1 MESLLDLIQS
11 LESGLTDTKI
21 TSQKDSIETLITGI
35 KCIPLSN
42 ITSKEI
48 DHLIDFLSGR
58 LALADPNIT
67 NLILDGFI
75 WLTKSTWSNGCS
87 MVNPEQAKQ
96 IVQDGIFGHLTIQN
110 LIKSGRL
117 KVFQLLH
124 CFLTG
129 SQLSGIQSMESN
141 FIQKYLIAIDE
152 EKDPQILHLIFHMN
166 VIIIREFPSV
176 IEFKDELF
184 ETISVYFPIDF
195 SPPPGGGISGVT
207 RDLLASS
214 LHQCLFSMRNIT
226 GHNLMPLICEKIES
240 QWPNGQLDALC
251 LFNDCLHGQLQRSDG
266 DNDINH
272 VLSSDRNPIDIRHIS
287 PYLGVIIPTLIQI
300 ADKYGK
306 RRDNSDLYALSLSCI
321 SGLVHAY
328 SLQTNDKSQLE
339 DFTVILLRSFGLS
352 PNQRQLPIISPPGVI
367 DYITE
372 SFKSAQTNA
381 LLLSILFNY
390 TIPHLCVP
398 FFSNCYTNSNDHLG
412 IAEETKLNIDELVNW
427 HSCISLL
434 DEILQN
440 ITEEN
445 LMNALHYDQKTLGT
459 LNSLKMNIYLII
471 NKLQECSVNSVNLL
485 KHSSVSKL
493 SEEKSIYFSVCL
505 CRLFYSLIKFTS
517 RRDLSSSVNGNS
529 TILIDNSSSS
539 YSSYV
544 DSIFNTIRST
554 FQWLDKISST
564 NNNNNPLVDSE
575 VLKSIRDELL
585 SFIPIIYNSCD
596 LFICKLDQF
605 LFDYLKDCQLEQ
617 ITLNTSNNFTMDI
630 LKYCSCKNLSLLKK
644 TIEFILE
651 KCNNNDMLMDSEN
664 VNLVRLRYW
673 AKNFTSLLYF
683 ICEYLIENSIHDNTE
698 LVNLSSIHSYLF
710 ELCQNVKYFVNIIHH
725 YCGNSMTNDNS
736 QNKSIL
742 NEINKL
748 NFIFRTITSQC
759 NLSEQTKLFQIYKHY
774 FDQMDRNHLEMY
786 PVTLGLFTILCGI
799 IGGLRPEFV
808 NSENPVQLLTW
819 IMDNIQK
826 ILCTSSTAP
835 TLTNTTN
842 NSSMPSSVIF
852 CYSTTMLSSTAQT
865 YASVLNKS
873 NDTFALDITNH
884 LSTSLKYFWSITEQN
899 NSVDLHTFICF
910 WLLWSIRGLLATLN
924 VSLHGANVDNNNNDY
939 YHHRKW
945 CDSLIQSIFL
955 DFNTTDHDD
964 GDDNWICTFEKS
976 LSSSHGRV
984 LCSIDCFKQA
994 DQILL
999 DLGMKSND
1007 CCLNTFNH
1015 CRITDSYIRNV
1026 LECIHEPIYNLIHL
1040 LINVTRLQSVDFE
1053 KNILFKPFRDSIVK
1067 FYLNMTVRLPK
1078 QYLTDQSV
1086 NKIIPSALFAITS
1099 PNVHCQLAGLKFISI
1114 IFSDNLTKNL
1124 GLCNIISENQAD
1136 DLLGKLP
1143 KLIHFSNS
1151 DQEIN
1156 DTVMFGQENE
1166 QTINILTCS
1175 RLIIARCLCSI
1186 IKFFP
1191 EQLINRHR
1199 DVNILP
1205 LLDQLVDD
1213 PNRYVRIEAVQARN
1227 LWLI

>member
-1 MESLLDLIQS
+1 MDSLLDLIQS

-35 KCIPLSN
+35 KSIPLSN
-42 ITSKEI
+42 ITSEEI
-48 DHLIDFLSGR
+48 DHLIDFLSDR

-87 MVNPEQAKQ
+87 MVNPEQAKR

-129 SQLSGIQSMESN
+129 SQLNGIQSMESN

-152 EKDPQILHLIFHMN
+152 EKDPQILHLIFRMN
-166 VIIIREFPSV
+166 VIIVREFPSV

-214 LHQCLFSMRNIT
+214 LHQCLFSMRNMT
-226 GHNLMPLICEKIES
+226 GHNLIPLICEKIES
-240 QWPNGQLDALC
+240 QWPSGQLDALC

-272 VLSSDRNPIDIRHIS
+272 VLFSDRNPIDIRHIS

-300 ADKYGK
+300 ANKFGK
-306 RRDNSDLYALSLSCI
+306 QRDNNDLYALCLSCI

-352 PNQRQLPIISPPGVI
+352 PNQRQPPIISPHGVI
-367 DYITE
+367 VDYITE
-372 SFKSAQTNA
+372 SFKSAQTNS

-398 FFSNCYTNSNDHLG
+398 LLSNSYANSNDHLG

-427 HSCISLL
+427 QSCISLL
-434 DEILQN
+434 DKIFQN

-445 LMNALHYDQKTLGT
+445 LMNALNYDKKTLGT
-459 LNSLKMNIYLII
+459 LDSLKMNIYLII

-493 SEEKSIYFSVCL
+493 SDEKRIYFSVCL
-505 CRLFYSLIKFTS
+505 CRLFYSLTKFTS
-517 RRDLSSSVNGNS
+517 RSDSSSSVNGNS
-529 TILIDNSSSS
+529 TILFDNSSSS

-544 DSIFNTIRST
+544 DSIFNTICST
-554 FQWLDKISST
+554 FQWLDKISLT
-564 NNNNNPLVDSE
+564 NNNNKLVDSE
-575 VLKSIRDELL
+575 VLKFIRDELL

-605 LFDYLKDCQLEQ
+605 LFNYLKDCQLEQ

-630 LKYCSCKNLSLLKK
+630 LKYCSCKNLSLLQK
-644 TIEFILE
+644 TIKFILE

-664 VNLVRLRYW
+664 VNAVSLQYW
-673 AKNFTSLLYF
+673 AKIFTSLLYF
-683 ICEYLIENSIHDNTE
+683 ICEYLIENSINDNTD
-698 LVNLSSIHSYLF
+698 LVNPSSIHSYLF
-710 ELCQNVKYFVNIIHH
+710 DLCQNVKYFVNIIHH
-725 YCGNSMTNDNS
+725 YYSNSMISDNS
-736 QNKSIL
+736 QNESIL

-759 NLSEQTKLFQIYKHY
+759 NLSEQTQLFQIYKHY
-774 FDQMDRNHLEMY
+774 FDQTDRNRLKTY

-819 IMDNIQK
+819 IMDNIQN
-826 ILCTSSTAP
+826 ILCTSSAAP
-835 TLTNTTN
+835 TVTNTIN
-842 NSSMPSSVIF
+842 NPSVSSSVVF
-852 CYSTTMLSSTAQT
+852 CYSTTMLSSIAQT

-884 LSTSLKYFWSITEQN
+884 LSSSLNYFWSITEQN

-924 VSLHGANVDNNNNDY
+924 VSLHGANNVDNNNNDY
-939 YHHRKW
+939 YHRKW

-955 DFNTTDHDD
+955 DFNTTNHDD

-976 LSSSHGRV
+976 LSSSHSRI

-999 DLGMKSND
+999 DLGMKSID
-1007 CCLNTFNH
+1007 CCLNSFNH

-1026 LECIHEPIYNLIHL
+1026 LECIHEPVYNLILL
-1040 LINVTRLQSVDFE
+1040 LINVTRLQLLDFE
-1053 KNILFKPFRDSIVK
+1053 KSILFKSFRNSIVR
-1067 FYLNMTVRLPK
+1067 FYLNMTVRLPNE
-1078 QYLTDQSV
+1078 YLTDQSV
-1086 NKIIPSALFAITS
+1086 NKIIPCALFAITS
-1099 PNVHCQLAGLKFISI
+1099 SNVHCQLAGLKFISI

-1124 GLCNIISENQAD
+1124 ELCNIISENQAD
-1136 DLLGKLP
+1136 DLLEKLP

-1151 DQEIN
+1151 EQEIN
-1156 DTVMFGQENE
+1156 DTIIFGQENE
-1166 QTINILTCS
+1166 QNTNILTCS

-1186 IKFFP
+1186 IKLFP

>member
-1 MESLLDLIQS
+1 
-11 LESGLTDTKI
+11 
-21 TSQKDSIETLITGI
+21 
-35 KCIPLSN
+35 
-42 ITSKEI
+42 
-48 DHLIDFLSGR
+48 
-58 LALADPNIT
+58 
-67 NLILDGFI
+67 
-75 WLTKSTWSNGCS
+75 
-87 MVNPEQAKQ
+87 MVNPEQAKR

-129 SQLSGIQSMESN
+129 SQLNGIQSMESN

-152 EKDPQILHLIFHMN
+152 EKDPQILHLIFRMN

-195 SPPPGGGISGVT
+195 SPPPGGGISGIT

-214 LHQCLFSMRNIT
+214 VHQCLFSMRNIT

-240 QWPNGQLDALC
+240 QWPSGQLDALC
-251 LFNDCLHGQLQRSDG
+251 LFSDCLHGQLQRSDG

-272 VLSSDRNPIDIRHIS
+272 VLFSDRNPIDIRHIS

-300 ADKYGK
+300 AEKFGK
-306 RRDNSDLYALSLSCI
+306 RRDNSDLYALCLSCI

-328 SLQTNDKSQLE
+328 SLQTSDKSQLE

-352 PNQRQLPIISPPGVI
+352 PNQHQPPIITPHGVI
-367 DYITE
+367 VDYITE
-372 SFKSAQTNA
+372 SFKSAQTNP

-398 FFSNCYTNSNDHLG
+398 LLSNSYTNSTDHLG

-427 HSCISLL
+427 QSCISLL
-434 DEILQN
+434 DKIFQN

-445 LMNALHYDQKTLGT
+445 LINALHYDEKTLGT

-485 KHSSVSKL
+485 KHSSISKL
-493 SEEKSIYFSVCL
+493 SDEKRIYFSVCL
-505 CRLFYSLIKFTS
+505 CRLFYSLTKFTS
-517 RRDLSSSVNGNS
+517 RSDLSSSVNGNS
-529 TILIDNSSSS
+529 TILFDDSSSS

-554 FQWLDKISST
+554 FQWLDKISLT
-564 NNNNNPLVDSE
+564 NNDNQLVDSE

-630 LKYCSCKNLSLLKK
+630 LKYCSCKNLSLLQK
-644 TIEFILE
+644 TIRFILE
-651 KCNNNDMLMDSEN
+651 KCNNNDDSEN
-664 VNLVRLRYW
+664 VNLVSRRYW
-673 AKNFTSLLYF
+673 AKLFTSLLYF
-683 ICEYLIENSIHDNTE
+683 ICEYLIEYSMNDNTD
-698 LVNLSSIHSYLF
+698 LINSSTIHSYLF
-710 ELCQNVKYFVNIIHH
+710 ELCQNVKSFINIIHH
-725 YCGNSMTNDNS
+725 YYSNSIISDNS
-736 QNKSIL
+736 QNESIL

-759 NLSEQTKLFQIYKHY
+759 NLFEQTKLFQIYKHY
-774 FDQMDRNHLEMY
+774 FDQTDRTCLKTY

-826 ILCTSSTAP
+826 ILCTSSAAP
-835 TLTNTTN
+835 TVTNTTN
-842 NSSMPSSVIF
+842 NPSVPSSVVF
-852 CYSTTMLSSTAQT
+852 CYSTTMLSSIAQT

-873 NDTFALDITNH
+873 NDLFALDITNH
-884 LSTSLKYFWSITEQN
+884 LSTSLNYFWSITEQN

-924 VSLHGANVDNNNNDY
+924 VSLDGANNVDNNNNDY
-939 YHHRKW
+939 HQHRKW

-964 GDDNWICTFEKS
+964 GNDNWICTFEKR
-976 LSSSHGRV
+976 LSSSHGRI
-984 LCSIDCFKQA
+984 LCLINCFKQA

-999 DLGMKSND
+999 DLGMKSID
-1007 CCLNTFNH
+1007 CCLNSFNY

-1040 LINVTRLQSVDFE
+1040 LINVTRLQSLDFE
-1053 KNILFKPFRDSIVK
+1053 KSILFKSFRNSIIR
-1067 FYLNMTVRLPK
+1067 FYLNMTVRLPNE
-1078 QYLTDQSV
+1078 YLTDQSV

-1099 PNVHCQLAGLKFISI
+1099 SNVHCQLAGLKFISI

-1124 GLCNIISENQAD
+1124 ELCNIISENQAD
-1136 DLLGKLP
+1136 DLLEKLP

-1156 DTVMFGQENE
+1156 NTIMFGQENE
-1166 QTINILTCS
+1166 QNINILTCS

-1186 IKFFP
+1186 IKLFP

-1213 PNRYVRIEAVQARN
+1213 PNRYVRLEAVQARN